1 MMTHKIPSILIVD
14 DEQKARE
21 AIKAVIRLTET
32 NVSRIDE
39 AVGVTDALEKIA
51 LLKPDILL
59 LDVQLKD
66 GTGFDILQ
74 KLNTPLPG
82 IIFITAYEQHAL
94 SAFRFSAIDYLLKPV
109 DPTLLK
115 EAIEK
120 ATRQLA
126 AGDIEVQMHQL
137 LQVISNPSKENK
149 KIVLKTTEQIHV
161 VKVREIIRLEADK
174 NYTTFFME
182 SGVQILVSRTL
193 KEYDEMLTD
202 FGFIR
207 VHQSHLV
214 NVDFID
220 RFDKRDG
227 GFLIL
232 KNKTSVPVSS
242 RKREELLKALENF

>member
-1 MMTHKIPSILIVD
+1 MMTHKNPSILIVD

-21 AIKAVIRLTET
+21 AIKAVIRLTDT

-39 AVGVTDALEKIA
+39 AVGVADALEKITS
-51 LLKPDILL
+51 LKPDILL

-74 KLNTPLPG
+74 KLNSPLPG

-94 SAFRFSAIDYLLKPV
+94 SAFRFSAVDYLLKPI
-109 DPTLLK
+109 DPALLK

-137 LQVISNPSKENK
+137 LQIISNPSKENK

-161 VKVREIIRLEADK
+161 VKVREIVRLEADK

-193 KEYDEMLTD
+193 KEYDEMLTE

-227 GFLIL
+227 GYLIL
-232 KNKTSVPVSS
+232 KNKSSVPVSS